1 MSTDAGR
8 RRVDER
14 QILGGA
20 EGASG
25 PFGSTA
31 PGQKPADIG
40 VVKSLD
46 GEETGMS
53 QQEPPERESG
63 DGEKAEDLRSREV
76 TEGVERAPHRA
87 MFRAMGFDDED
98 LASPMVGVANPA
110 ADVTPCNVHLDD
122 VAEAAIDGVDEAG
135 GMPIEFGTITISD
148 AISMGT
154 EGMKASLVSRELIAD
169 SVELVSFGERMD
181 GLVTVGGCDKNMPG
195 MMMAAIRTDLPSVF
209 LYGGSIM
216 PGEHEGRE
224 ITIQNVFEGVGAVA
238 EGEMSREEL
247 DEMERNAC
255 PGAGS
260 CGGMFTA
267 NTMASISETIGFA
280 PLGSSSP
287 PAEDEDRYE
296 VARRSGELAVEAVQ
310 EGRSPSEFLSGE
322 SFENAIALQVAVGGS
337 TNAVLH
343 LLAMAA
349 EADVDLDVETFNEI
363 SARTPK
369 IADLQPGGERVMND
383 LHEVGGV
390 PVVLRELLD
399 ADLLHG
405 DALTVTGETVAEA
418 IERVDP
424 PRIADLDADFLYTVD
439 DPIHERGA
447 IRILTGNLAPDGAV
461 IKITGEDH
469 LRHEGPVRVFEEEEN
484 AMEYV
489 QEGRV
494 ESGDVL
500 CIRNEGPRGG
510 PGMREMLGVTSAVAG
525 QGHADDVALFT
536 DGRFSGAT
544 RGFSIGHVAPE
555 AFVGG
560 PIAALEDGDRVTIDV
575 DALELSVDLSEEE
588 LERRLEARD
597 QPEPAYTD
605 GVLAKY
611 GQAFGL
617 AANGA
622 VTNPGAKRDR

>member
-1 MSTDAGR
+1 
-8 RRVDER
+8 
-14 QILGGA
+14 
-20 EGASG
+20 
-25 PFGSTA
+25 
-31 PGQKPADIG
+31 
-40 VVKSLD
+40 
-46 GEETGMS
+46 MS
-53 QQEPPERESG
+53 QQQEPTDEEPYAGSK
-63 DGEKAEDLRSREV
+63 DPDLRSNEV
-76 TEGVERAPHRA
+76 TAGRDRAPHRS

-98 LASPMVGVANPA
+98 LESPMVGVANPA
-110 ADVTPCNVHLDD
+110 ADITPCNVHLDE
-122 VAEAAIDGVDEAG
+122 VAESTLDGIDGAG

-154 EGMKASLVSRELIAD
+154 EGMKSSLISREVIAD
-169 SVELVSFGERMD
+169 SVELVAFGERMD
-181 GLVTVGGCDKNMPG
+181 ALVTIGGCDKNMPG

-216 PGEHEGRE
+216 PGEHDGRE
-224 ITIQNVFEGVGAVA
+224 VTIQNVFEGVGAVA
-238 EGEMSREEL
+238 SGDMTDDEL
-247 DEMERNAC
+247 DDLERHAC

-267 NTMASISETIGFA
+267 NTMASISEAIGFA
-280 PLGSSSP
+280 PLGSASP
-287 PAEDEDRYE
+287 PAEDEGRYE
-296 VARRSGELAVEAVQ
+296 VARESGELVLDVVEA
-310 EGRSPSEFLSGE
+310 GRTPSDFLSKE

-349 EADVDLDVETFNEI
+349 EAGVDLDIEDFNRI

-369 IADLQPGGERVMND
+369 IANLQPGGERVMND

-405 DALTVTGETVAEA
+405 DALTVTGETMAEA
-418 IERVDP
+418 IERYDP
-424 PRIADLDADFLYTVD
+424 PAIDDLDTDFLHTVA

-447 IRILTGNLAPDGAV
+447 IRILTGNLAPEGAV

-469 LRHEGPVRVFEEEEN
+469 LHHQGPVRIFDEEEN

-489 QEGRV
+489 QNGHV
-494 ESGDVL
+494 ESGDVIG
-500 CIRNEGPRGG
+500 IRNEGPRGG

-525 QGHADDVALFT
+525 QGHAEDVALFT

-560 PIAALEDGDRVTIDV
+560 PIAALEDGDEITIDI
-575 DALELSVDLSEEE
+575 DDLELSVDLSDEE
-588 LERRLEARD
+588 LQERLEGYD
-597 QPEPAYTD
+597 PEPNYTS

-611 GQAFGL
+611 GQMFDS

-622 VTNPGAKRDR
+622 VTNPGAKQE

>member
-1 MSTDAGR
+1 MSSDTEFDYGK
-8 RRVDER
+8 DE
-14 QILGGA
+14 
-20 EGASG
+20 E
-25 PFGSTA
+25 
-31 PGQKPADIG
+31 
-40 VVKSLD
+40 
-46 GEETGMS
+46 
-53 QQEPPERESG
+53 
-63 DGEKAEDLRSREV
+63 LRSREV
-76 TEGVERAPHRA
+76 TEGADKAPHRA

-98 LASPMVGVANPA
+98 FGAPMIGVPNPA
-110 ADVTPCNVHLDD
+110 ADITPCNVHLND
-122 VAEAAIDGVDEAG
+122 VADAALEGVDETG

-154 EGMKASLVSRELIAD
+154 EGMKASLISREVIAD

-181 GLVTVGGCDKNMPG
+181 GLVTIGGCDKNMPG

-224 ITIQNVFEGVGAVA
+224 VTVQNLFEGVGAVA
-238 EGEMSREEL
+238 DGEMSPDEL

-267 NTMASISETIGFA
+267 NTMASISEAIGFA
-280 PLGSSSP
+280 PLGSASP
-287 PAEDEDRYE
+287 PAEVESRYD
-296 VARRSGELAVEAVQ
+296 VAREAGEIAVEAV
-310 EGRSPSEFLSGE
+310 EAGRKPSDFLSE
-322 SFENAIALQVAVGGS
+322 ASFENAIALQVAVGGS

-349 EADVDLDVETFNEI
+349 EAGVDLDIETFNEI

-369 IADLQPGGERVMND
+369 IANLQPGGKRVMND

-390 PVVLRELLD
+390 PVVLRELLE

-405 DALTVTGETVAEA
+405 DALTVTGETMAEA
-418 IERVDP
+418 IERADP
-424 PRIADLDADFLYTVD
+424 PAIEDLDADFLHTVD

-447 IRILTGNLAPDGAV
+447 IRILTGNLAPEGAV

-469 LRHEGPVRVFEEEEN
+469 LHHEGPVRIFEQEED
-484 AMEYV
+484 AMAYV
-489 QEGRV
+489 QEGNV
-494 ESGDVL
+494 ESGDVIG
-500 CIRNEGPRGG
+500 IRNEGPRGG

-525 QGHADDVALFT
+525 QGHAEDVALFT

-555 AFVGG
+555 AAAGG
-560 PIAALEDGDRVTIDV
+560 PIAALEDGDTITIDI
-575 DALELSVDLSEEE
+575 DDLELSVDLSDEEIE
-588 LERRLEARD
+588 QRLADRE
-597 QPEPAYTD
+597 QPDRQYTS

-611 GQAFGL
+611 GQAFGS

-622 VTNPGAKRDR
+622 VTNPGVKDD

>member
-1 MSTDAGR
+1 
-8 RRVDER
+8 
-14 QILGGA
+14 
-20 EGASG
+20 
-25 PFGSTA
+25 
-31 PGQKPADIG
+31 
-40 VVKSLD
+40 
-46 GEETGMS
+46 MS
-53 QQEPPERESG
+53 QQPEQRSP
-63 DGEKAEDLRSREV
+63 AEGKPDDLPSNEV

-87 MFRAMGFDDED
+87 MFRAMGYDDED
-98 LASPMVGVANPA
+98 FDSPMIGVANPA
-110 ADVTPCNVHLDD
+110 ADITPCNVHLDD
-122 VAEAAIDGVDEAG
+122 VAQSAYDAVDEAD

-154 EGMKASLVSRELIAD
+154 EGMKASLISREVIAD
-169 SVELVSFGERMD
+169 SVELVAFGERMD
-181 GLVTVGGCDKNMPG
+181 GLVTIGGCDKNMPG

-224 ITIQNVFEGVGAVA
+224 ITVQNLFEGVGAVA
-238 EGEMSREEL
+238 DGEMSEDEL

-287 PAEDEDRYE
+287 PAEDEERYE
-296 VARRSGELAVEAVQ
+296 VARESGELAVEVVR
-310 EGRSPSEFLSGE
+310 ERRRPSDFLSRE
-322 SFENAIALQVAVGGS
+322 SFENAIALQVAIGGS

-349 EADVDLDVETFNEI
+349 EAGIDLDIEDFNEI

-369 IADLQPGGERVMND
+369 IAKLQPSGARVMND

-390 PVVLRELLD
+390 PVVLRELLE

-405 DALTVTGETVAEA
+405 DALTVTGETIAEA
-418 IERVDP
+418 VERVDP
-424 PRIADLDADFLYTVD
+424 PRISDLDADFLYTVD

-461 IKITGEDH
+461 IKMTGEDH
-469 LRHEGPVRVFEEEEN
+469 LHHEGPVRIFEQEEN
-484 AMEYV
+484 AMAYV

-494 ESGDVL
+494 DSGDVIG
-500 CIRNEGPRGG
+500 IRNEGPRGG

-525 QGHADDVALFT
+525 QGHAEDVALFT

-555 AFVGG
+555 AAAGG
-560 PIAALEDGDRVTIDV
+560 PIAALEDGDTITIDI
-575 DALELSVDLSEEE
+575 DELELSVDLSDEEI
-588 LERRLEARD
+588 ERRLEERD
-597 QPEPAYTD
+597 EPEPNYTT

-611 GQAFGL
+611 GRAFGS

-622 VTNPGAKRDR
+622 VTNPGAKQE

>member
-1 MSTDAGR
+1 
-8 RRVDER
+8 
-14 QILGGA
+14 
-20 EGASG
+20 
-25 PFGSTA
+25 
-31 PGQKPADIG
+31 
-40 VVKSLD
+40 
-46 GEETGMS
+46 MS
-53 QQEPPERESG
+53 QQEPTRADEEPYAGSKDER
-63 DGEKAEDLRSREV
+63 LRSREV
-76 TEGVERAPHRA
+76 TEGRDRAPHRS
-87 MFRAMGFDDED
+87 MFRAMGFDDDD
-98 LASPMVGVANPA
+98 LESPMVGVPNPA
-110 ADVTPCNVHLDD
+110 ADVTPCNVHLDEL
-122 VAEAAIDGVDEAG
+122 AESAIEGIDEAG

-154 EGMKASLVSRELIAD
+154 EGMKSSLISREVIAD

-181 GLVTVGGCDKNMPG
+181 ALVTIGGCDKNMPG
-195 MMMAAIRTDLPSVF
+195 MMMASIRTDLPSVF

-216 PGEHEGRE
+216 PGEHDGRE
-224 ITIQNVFEGVGAVA
+224 VTIQNVFEGVGAVA
-238 EGEMSREEL
+238 DGDMSDDEL
-247 DEMERNAC
+247 DTLERNAC

-267 NTMASISETIGFA
+267 NTMASISEAIGFS
-280 PLGSSSP
+280 PLGSASP
-287 PAEDEDRYE
+287 PAEDEARYE
-296 VARRSGELAVEAVQ
+296 VARETGELVLDVVQ
-310 EGRSPSEFLSGE
+310 AQRKPSDFLSTE

-349 EADVDLDVETFNEI
+349 EAGIDLDIEDFNRI
-363 SARTPK
+363 SERTPK
-369 IADLQPGGERVMND
+369 IANLQPGGERVMND

-390 PVVLRELLD
+390 PVVLRELLE

-405 DALTVTGETVAEA
+405 DALTVTGETMAEA
-418 IERVDP
+418 IERYDP
-424 PRIADLDADFLYTVD
+424 PAISELDADFLHTVD

-447 IRILTGNLAPDGAV
+447 IRILTGNLAPEGAV

-469 LRHEGPVRVFEEEEN
+469 LHHEGPVQVFEEEKN

-489 QEGRV
+489 QEGHV
-494 ESGDVL
+494 ESGDVI

-525 QGHADDVALFT
+525 QGHAEDVALFT

-560 PIAALEDGDRVTIDV
+560 PIAALEDGDRITIDI
-575 DALELSVDLSEEE
+575 DNLELSVNLSDDE
-588 LERRLEARD
+588 LEERLEEYD
-597 QPEPAYTD
+597 PEPNYTN

-611 GQAFGL
+611 GQMFDSAS
-617 AANGA
+617 NGA
-622 VTNPGAKRDR
+622 VTNPGVKQDD

>member
-1 MSTDAGR
+1 MTDSESPGR
-8 RRVDER
+8 FEYDKDPELPSNDVV
-14 QILGGA
+14 QGA
-20 EGASG
+20 
-25 PFGSTA
+25 
-31 PGQKPADIG
+31 D
-40 VVKSLD
+40 
-46 GEETGMS
+46 
-53 QQEPPERESG
+53 
-63 DGEKAEDLRSREV
+63 
-76 TEGVERAPHRA
+76 RAPHRA
-87 MFRAMGFDDED
+87 MFRAMDYDDED
-98 LASPMVGVANPA
+98 FASPMLGLANPA
-110 ADVTPCNVHLDD
+110 ADITPCNVHLDEITQR
-122 VAEAAIDGVDEAG
+122 AREGVDEAG

-169 SVELVSFGERMD
+169 SVELVAFGERMD
-181 GLVTVGGCDKNMPG
+181 GLVTLGGCDKNMPG
-195 MMMAAIRTDLPSVF
+195 MMMASIRTDLPSVF

-224 ITIQNVFEGVGAVA
+224 VTIQNMFEGVGAVA
-238 EGEMSREEL
+238 TGEMEPAEL
-247 DEMERNAC
+247 DRMERTAC
-255 PGAGS
+255 PGPGA

-267 NTMASISETIGFA
+267 NTMASIAETLGFA
-280 PLGSSSP
+280 PLGSASP
-287 PAEDEDRYE
+287 PAETESRQAE
-296 VARRSGELAVEAVQ
+296 AERAGELAVEAVR
-310 EGRSPSEFLSGE
+310 ERRRPSDFLTRE

-349 EADVDLDVETFNEI
+349 EAGVDLDIETFNEV

-369 IADLQPGGERVMND
+369 IAHLQPGGSRVMND

-390 PVVLRELLD
+390 PVILSALLE

-405 DALTVTGETVAEA
+405 DATTVTGRTLAEELDRIDPPA
-418 IERVDP
+418 IE
-424 PRIADLDADFLYTVD
+424 DLAVPFLHPVE
-439 DPIHERGA
+439 DPIHDRGA

-469 LRHEGPVRVFEEEEN
+469 LAHEGPVRVFESEEP

-489 QEGRV
+489 EEGRV
-494 ESGDVL
+494 EAGDVI
-500 CIRNEGPRGG
+500 CIRNEGPQGG

-525 QGHADDVALFT
+525 QGHAEDVALFT

-555 AFVGG
+555 AYVGG
-560 PIAALEDGDRVTIDV
+560 PIAALEDGDVVRIDI
-575 DALELSVDLSEEE
+575 DDLELSVDLTDEEIE
-588 LERRLEARD
+588 SRLED
-597 QPEPAYTD
+597 HDPDPTYEH

-611 GQAFGL
+611 HRDFGS

-622 VTNPGAKRDR
+622 VTNPGVQWTDR